1 MLEDGISAAE
11 AAAEAD
17 AAIKAA
23 KKARLEQRR
32 ASLTAGD
39 TWEDLHGQKEGPGRM
54 TLGRVTGQW
63 TSHESSVLG
72 PGVEGRKEQVAPG
85 EKAPTQ
91 PPSASSSEAA
101 PAPAPAPAPPAAR
114 TSGAKPRPPPG
125 PPPGKK
131 PGPPPGRKPSA
142 KAPKAAAAEVDDAVA
157 SALAAVRDSRSSQ
170 VARAAEL
177 KAMLEEAPAPA
188 PPQRE
193 LAELEA

>member
-1 MLEDGISAAE
+1 MAPRLHLLTLLLSAPIATAYLTGEDVTLCWVSRNGTRELLSTCGADFVEFDALE
-11 AAAEAD
+11 
-17 AAIKAA
+17 
-23 KKARLEQRR
+23 
-32 ASLTAGD
+32 
-39 TWEDLHGQKEGPGRM
+39 
-54 TLGRVTGQW
+54 
-63 TSHESSVLG
+63 
-72 PGVEGRKEQVAPG
+72 
-85 EKAPTQ
+85 
-91 PPSASSSEAA
+91 
-101 PAPAPAPAPPAAR
+101 PPAAR

>member
-1 MLEDGISAAE
+1 MRRAGSDAAGVGDEVHEGRGISREIKLQAE
-11 AAAEAD
+11 FIFSGVGKMAPRLLRLLLSAPLATAYLTGEDVTLCWVSRNGTRELLSTCGAD
-17 AAIKAA
+17 FV
-23 KKARLEQRR
+23 EFV
-32 ASLTAGD
+32 T
-39 TWEDLHGQKEGPGRM
+39 
-54 TLGRVTGQW
+54 TL
-63 TSHESSVLG
+63 
-72 PGVEGRKEQVAPG
+72 
-85 EKAPTQ
+85 PTT
-91 PPSASSSEAA
+91 
-101 PAPAPAPAPPAAR
+101 R

-193 LAELEA
+193 LGELEA